1 MTTYTFHATS
11 QRDLLAWLA
20 SELEELGLKGVKQT
34 GGSVLFEGTLEDAY
48 RACLWSRL
56 ANRVWLPLGT
66 FPAANGEEL
75 YDAAKNINWLDHMD
89 PFQTMAVHCM
99 VRKSKI
105 DHSHF
110 ASLKIKD
117 AIVDQI
123 RDEAGE
129 RPSVELEEPDVS
141 IHASLIQDEVTFGI
155 DLAGR
160 SLHRRGYRIEGSFAP
175 LKETLAAAML
185 WRAEWQKL
193 MQAGQ
198 LFDPMCGSGTFLIEA
213 ALMAGDIAPNLN
225 RTYYG
230 FLGWKGHDAKAWEKL
245 QEEALRRRDKG
256 IKKIPTIFG
265 IDSDGRAVNVARRN
279 LERAG
284 LSGKIKVYQ
293 QRFQDFRG
301 LEDKTD
307 TGLVIVNPPYGE
319 RLGVTEELQNLY
331 AELGQQMKTHFAGWN
346 ASVITSN
353 KELATRLGL
362 KAHRRNVVNNGKLK
376 CELLQFKID
385 AKRTLR
391 ETRPEVVARDTE
403 QALAEGPQMLFNR
416 LNKNLKRL
424 KKWVKK
430 NNIEAYRLYDKDLP
444 EYAAAIDIYADHVHL
459 QEYAP
464 PKIIEEH
471 KAQKRRIEMVQGV
484 GRFMVE
490 SLGLDPDN
498 LHVKTRERQRGTN
511 QYEKNSEMGQ
521 RFRIQE
527 NGLTFLV
534 NFTDYL
540 DTGLFLDHRNARAM
554 IRDMAAGKDF
564 LNLFAY
570 TGSATVYAAAGD
582 AKSTTTVDMS
592 NTYLDWGEDN
602 LRVNN
607 LLGRQHRFIRAD
619 CIDWLYQTNELFD
632 VIFLDPPT
640 FSNSK
645 KMDSTF
651 DIQRDHVNL
660 LELTAKHLKPGGTLI
675 FSNNRRGFKLDADAL
690 PNLVFEEITHKTKPD
705 DFARNNHVHRAWRIT
720 HQS

>member
-1 MTTYTFHATS
+1 MTIHTFHATS

-20 SELEELGLKGVKQT
+20 SELEELGLQGVKQT
-34 GGSVLFEGTLEDAY
+34 GGSVTFEGTLEDAY
-48 RACLWSRL
+48 RVCLWSRL
-56 ANRVWLPLGT
+56 ANRVWMPLGT
-66 FPAANGEEL
+66 FPAATGEEL

-89 PFQTMAVHCM
+89 SFQTMAVHCM
-99 VRKSKI
+99 VRKSEI

-110 ASLKIKD
+110 AALKIKD

-129 RPSVELEEPDVS
+129 RPSIELEEPDVS
-141 IHASLIQDEVTFGI
+141 IHASLISDEVTFGI

-185 WRAEWQKL
+185 WRAEWGNLLQE
-193 MQAGQ
+193 GQ
-198 LFDPMCGSGTFLIEA
+198 LFDPMCGSGTFLIEG
-213 ALMAGDIAPNLN
+213 ALMAGDIAPNLG
-225 RTYYG
+225 RKYFG
-230 FLGWKGHDAKAWEKL
+230 FIGWKGHDAKAWAEL
-245 QEEALRRRDKG
+245 QEEALTRRDNG
-256 IKKIPTIFG
+256 FDKIPTIFG
-265 IDSDGRAVNVARRN
+265 IDSDGRAVNVAQRN
-279 LERAG
+279 IERAG
-284 LSGKIKVYQ
+284 LSGKIQVSQ

-301 LEDKTD
+301 LQDKAE

-319 RLGVTEELQNLY
+319 RLGVTEELEHLY
-331 AELGQQMKTHFAGWN
+331 AELGQQMKTHFTGWN
-346 ASVITSN
+346 ASIITSN

-362 KAHRRNVVNNGKLK
+362 KAHRRNVVNNGKLR

-391 ETRPEVVARDTE
+391 ETRPEVLARDTE
-403 QALAEGPQMLFNR
+403 QALSEGPQMLVNR

-424 KKWVKK
+424 KKWAKK
-430 NNIEAYRLYDKDLP
+430 NKVEAYRLYDKDLP
-444 EYAAAIDIYADHVHL
+444 EYAAAIDIYGDHVHL

-464 PKIIEEH
+464 PAIIDDH
-471 KAQKRRIEMVQGV
+471 KAQKRRIEMVQGT

-511 QYEKNSEMGQ
+511 QYEKNAEHGQ
-521 RFRIQE
+521 RGRILE
-527 NGLTFLV
+527 NDLTFLV

-540 DTGLFLDHRNARAM
+540 DTGIFLDHRNARAM
-554 IRDMAAGKDF
+554 IRDMAQGKDF

-570 TGSATVYAAAGD
+570 TGSATVYAAAGG
-582 AKSTTTVDMS
+582 ARSTTTVDMS

-607 LLGRQHRFIRAD
+607 LLGRHHRFVRAD
-619 CIDWLYQTNELFD
+619 CIDWLYQTNDQYDL
-632 VIFLDPPT
+632 ILLDPPT

-645 KMDSTF
+645 KMDSSF

-675 FSNNRRGFKLDADAL
+675 FSNNRRGFKLEADAL
-690 PNLVFEEITHKTKPD
+690 PNLNFKEITHETKPE
-705 DFARNNHVHRAWRIT
+705 DFARNNHVHRAWKIT